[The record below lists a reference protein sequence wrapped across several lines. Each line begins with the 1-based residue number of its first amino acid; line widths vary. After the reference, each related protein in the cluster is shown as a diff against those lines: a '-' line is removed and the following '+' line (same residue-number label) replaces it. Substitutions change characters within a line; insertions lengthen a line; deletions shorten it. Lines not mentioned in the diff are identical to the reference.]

1 MANHVCNKEREI
13 GQILQEIKDFRKES
27 SDADIRTQLVVLE
40 VRNEVKENT
49 MFRVQ
54 AKTIIGFVAFVSAG
68 LGGAIMWL
76 INFLWRN

>member
-1 MANHVCNKEREI
+1 
-13 GQILQEIKDFRKES
+13 
-27 SDADIRTQLVVLE
+27 
-40 VRNEVKENT
+40 

-76 INFLWRN
+76 VNFLWRN

>member
-54 AKTIIGFVAFVSAG
+54 AKTILGGVAFISSL

-76 INFLWRN
+76 VNLLWRK